1 MDNLKKHILLVD
13 GMALLFRG
21 YFATAFRGNFMKND
35 AGVPT
40 NGVYQFLRYFT
51 DGINTFNPTHIIC
64 CWDMGSKTFRNELY
78 ENYKANR
85 EAPPA
90 ELVPQFDLVK
100 EAVTAFDIPNIGV
113 VNYEADDVIGTLAKR
128 YQHEAKVTIMSGD
141 HDLLQLVD
149 DNIDVAIMKK
159 GIGNYDIYHVENFF
173 DKRGLHPHQIIEFKG
188 FTGDSADNYPG
199 VKGIGEKTALKL
211 LQTYGNMDTILQSMD
226 KLTKGVRSKI
236 ETDLDMYH
244 LSKQLAEINCEVA
257 FDFQMSEEETY
268 FSVADIVE
276 NLRNLNVRFPKFDL
290 PNPNK

>member
-1 MDNLKKHILLVD
+1 MDKLTKHILLVD

-51 DGINTFNPTHIIC
+51 DGINTFQPTHIIC
-64 CWDMGSKTFRNELY
+64 CWDMGSKTYRNVLY

-85 EAPPA
+85 DAPPA

-100 EAVTAFDIPNIGV
+100 EAVSAFDIPNIGV

-128 YQHEAKVTIMSGD
+128 YRKEAKVTIMSGD

-173 DKRGLHPHQIIEFKG
+173 DKRGLHPHQIIEFKA

-199 VKGIGEKTALKL
+199 VKGIGEKTATKL
-211 LQTYGNMDTILQSMD
+211 LQTYGNMETILQSME
-226 KLTKGVRSKI
+226 KLTKGVRSNI
-236 ETDLDMYH
+236 ERDLDMYH
-244 LSKQLAEINCEVA
+244 LSKQLAEINCEVE
-257 FDFQMSEEETY
+257 FDFQMNEEATR
-268 FSVADIVE
+268 FSVADIEE

-290 PNPNK
+290 PNSHK